1 MEGQVKFFITENAW
15 RLIRDPETN
24 NEYHVHI
31 SDVAGRTALE
41 RNAWVSFDIASRK
54 GKGTSAINVVPIDC
68 PARYLLQGTI
78 TRFVEN
84 KGFGFIRYGRAQ
96 SVFFHVKDFLQV
108 DGVSPVPCVGCTVS
122 FFLGRKS
129 NQQIAAQ
136 IWIEAWPEGL
146 TIEEQFAAAE
156 ELPID
161 VAEPIVAPQSVL
173 APATK
178 NLSLIEIVN
187 RQRRKREKS

>member
-1 MEGQVKFFITENAW
+1 M
-15 RLIRDPETN
+15 
-24 NEYHVHI
+24 
-31 SDVAGRTALE
+31 
-41 RNAWVSFDIASRK
+41 
-54 GKGTSAINVVPIDC
+54 
-68 PARYLLQGTI
+68 
-78 TRFVEN
+78 EN